1 LTTGAKG
8 RKADG
13 VSATEK
19 LFAFVLMPF
28 EGRFDDVYRLGIKAA
43 VEELGMIATR
53 VDEQVFHKE
62 GILERIYNQIDSAD
76 FIIADMSGRNP
87 NVFYE
92 VGYAHAK
99 QKTCILLTENAA
111 DIPFD
116 LKHQRHIVY
125 GNSIVGLK
133 RKLTI
138 DLATVKVE
146 LEARESPIH
155 VELGKISGDLTN
167 TKYSSTATVDIYLDI
182 HNRSTNNSPEIETIY
197 FYTGK
202 GWRFTQDNQ
211 ECLNT
216 ISDLTEYK
224 LRHLIRSPVR
234 RVIKGSWSQVKLVG
248 QKVLAYSFDG
258 EELKD
263 SYRLTGRAVV
273 RVITA
278 TETFE
283 NIINLEVAVDETPF

>member
-1 LTTGAKG
+1 MTAM
-8 RKADG
+8 
-13 VSATEK
+13 EK

-28 EGRFDDVYRLGIKAA
+28 ESRFDDVYRLGIKAA

-62 GILERIYNQIDSAD
+62 GILERIYNQIDACD
-76 FIIADMSGRNP
+76 FIIADMTGRNR

-99 QKTCILLTENAA
+99 QKTSILLTSDAA

-125 GNSIVGLK
+125 DNSIVALK

-138 DLATVKVE
+138 DLAAVKVE

-155 VELGKISGDLTN
+155 VELGKINGSLAK
-167 TKYSSTATVDIYLDI
+167 TKHSATATVDLYLDI
-182 HNRSTNNSPEIETIY
+182 HNRATINSPEIETMY
-197 FYTGK
+197 FYTSK
-202 GWRFTQDNQ
+202 GWSFSQDNQ
-211 ECLNT
+211 ECPNT
-216 ISDLTEYK
+216 VSDLSEYQI
-224 LRHLIRSPVR
+224 RHLIRSPVR
-234 RVIKGSWSQVKLVG
+234 RVMKGGWAQVKLVG
-248 QKVLAYSFDG
+248 RKVLAYSFNG

-263 SYRLTGRAVV
+263 SYRLTGKSVV
-273 RVITA
+273 RVVTT

-283 NIINLEVAVDETPF
+283 NLINLEVVVDEFPF